1 MVSTSPTPPATL
13 TDDNDHDHDHDHD
26 HHHDHDHSNDEK
38 SPPPANPQPDS
49 ESDAFN
55 EYHDAERN
63 FQPLSPKFWSVM
75 VGLYLAMFLVGLDRL
90 IIATAVPR
98 ITDEFGSIGDIGWYG
113 SAYMLTNACSN
124 LVFGRIYQLY
134 STKLVFLVSL
144 VIFEAGSALCAA
156 APTSAAFIAGR
167 AFAGLG
173 SAGLFAGNIM
183 VIIPLVPLR
192 KRPIFTAMFGIVF
205 SLSSVLGPIVGG
217 TLTDNVTWRW
227 CFYLNLP
234 IGGFTMLVI
243 IFFLHIDPPPK
254 REKLTVFAQIKRLD
268 PIGVVFFVPSMV
280 SLILALQW
288 GGSTFAWSAPRIIGL
303 LATFAVTLV
312 AFVVVE
318 ALTPATAMAPAR
330 VVLNRSIAGSMA
342 FMFLLS
348 GAMMTV
354 IYYLTIW
361 FQAAQG
367 LGAMEAG
374 IHTLPLVLGLV
385 VMSILA
391 AVFTQRLGY
400 YVPAMLLSPVLTAV
414 GAGMLSTL
422 TPGGSP
428 SSHWIG
434 YQVLYGLGIGSGFQ
448 CANLAAQN
456 VLPRAD
462 VPLGLA
468 LMFFTQQ
475 LGGSVFLS
483 VGQNIFSV
491 QLVDG
496 LAGVAGLDAQQIVNT
511 GATNLRGMVP
521 PSELGTVVEAYS
533 FALTRTFVLAA
544 ALSAATVLAAA
555 AVEWKSIKKAPGAE
569 VKTAVRDPEDAAVSA
584 EETKEAV

>member
-13 TDDNDHDHDHDHD
+13 TGDNGHDN
-26 HHHDHDHSNDEK
+26 SNDEK
-38 SPPPANPQPDS
+38 SPPPVNPPPDS

-192 KRPIFTAMFGIVF
+192 KRPIFIAMFGIVF

-243 IFFLHIDPPPK
+243 IFFLHIDPPK

-268 PIGVVFFVPSMV
+268 PVGVVFFVPSMV

-288 GGSTFAWSAPRIIGL
+288 GGSTDAWSAPRIIGL

-367 LGAMEAG
+367 LGAMDAG

-385 VMSILA
+385 VMSVLA

-422 TPGGSP
+422 TPGGTP

-511 GATNLRGMVP
+511 GATDLRGIVP

-555 AVEWKSIKKAPGAE
+555 AVEWKSIKKPKGVPGAE
-569 VKTAVRDPEDAAVSA
+569 KTAVRDPEDAAVNA
-584 EETKEAV
+584 GETKEAV